1 MRPGADA
8 EPPVSPQEGPI
19 QLRGLAFRAQRR
31 SHRHR
36 QAIRKETAV
45 WRVAIY
51 AREAPGRAGQARLDR
66 QVASLAAQ
74 VVRQPG
80 WCHVATYAD
89 QGTGTVRPGLSRM
102 LADAPSYFDLVAV
115 NSYGRLSPDHREL
128 QALLAQLGGA
138 GVRVVVL
145 RPAAGRRFAR
155 LVANL
160 ALADLVGA
168 SAR

>member
-1 MRPGADA
+1 M
-8 EPPVSPQEGPI
+8 
-19 QLRGLAFRAQRR
+19 
-31 SHRHR
+31 
-36 QAIRKETAV
+36 

-51 AREAPGRAGQARLDR
+51 AREAPGRAGRARLDR

-74 VVRQPG
+74 VARQPG

-89 QGTGTVRPGLSRM
+89 QGAGAAWPGLSRM
-102 LADAPSYFDLVAV
+102 LADAPSYLDLVVADG
-115 NSYGRLSPDHREL
+115 YGRLSLDHREL

-138 GVRVVVL
+138 GVGVVVL

-160 ALADLVGA
+160 ALADLVGED
-168 SAR
+168 AR